1 MALIKCSECRTEVSD
16 KAEKCPKCA
25 CPIAGIK
32 KEESHIGERKLKCPR
47 CGFEGDAKDFPKAFS
62 GCLGIVLFL
71 LFIIPW
77 IIYYILT
84 RDKVKCPKCG
94 KMF

>member
-1 MALIKCSECRTEVSD
+1 MEEEKQTNVGVS
-16 KAEKCPKCA
+16 
-25 CPIAGIK
+25 
-32 KEESHIGERKLKCPR
+32 KLKCPR
-47 CGFEGDAKDFPKAFS
+47 CGFEGEAKDFPKASS
-62 GCLGIVLFL
+62 GCLSVVLFL